1 MSTTDDYSQ
10 GVSIAT
16 LTDPPDAETLA
27 KNIANA
33 IVARSNLRFASA
45 SARTAALSGAAA
57 PVEGME
63 TWLQDTNKKY
73 VYDGSTWVEVPLKAK
88 AYTTLTSSTGTTSG
102 EILTGM
108 SITMP
113 TKAGVTYLLQ
123 ASGLLRST
131 LVNDRIDLL
140 IRRGTTT
147 SGTQVGGGVLFTK
160 VASTGETASAYGVDT
175 PGAGTTTWVVTI
187 NGVGSG
193 TVDLT
198 ASAAFPAVF
207 TVDEQ

>member
-1 MSTTDDYSQ
+1 MSTEDDYSQ
-10 GVSIAT
+10 DVSIAT

-33 IVARSNLRFASA
+33 IVAQSNMRFASA
-45 SARTAALSGAAA
+45 SARTVALAGVAA

-73 VYDGSTWVEVPLKAK
+73 VYDGASWVEVPLKAK
-88 AYTTLTSSTGTTSG
+88 GYATLTSSTGTTSS
-102 EILTGM
+102 EILTGL

-113 TKAGVTYLLQ
+113 TKAGATYLLQ
-123 ASGLLRST
+123 ASGLIRST
-131 LVNDRIDLL
+131 LTNDRIDLL

-147 SGTQVGGGVLFTK
+147 AGTQVGGGVFFSK
-160 VASTGETASAYGVDT
+160 VAATGETASASGADS

-187 NGVGSG
+187 SGVGSG
-193 TVDLT
+193 NVDLT